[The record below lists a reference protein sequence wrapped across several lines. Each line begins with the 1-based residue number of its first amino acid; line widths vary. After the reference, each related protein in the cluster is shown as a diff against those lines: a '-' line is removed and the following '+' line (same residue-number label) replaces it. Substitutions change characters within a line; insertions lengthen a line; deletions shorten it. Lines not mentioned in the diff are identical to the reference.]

1 MTQDQVIAI
10 AVALLAGSEV
20 LSLLPGIKANGWIQL
35 GVRVLRAI
43 ASGKAK

>member
-10 AVALLAGSEV
+10 AVALLAGSEM

-35 GVRVLRAI
+35 AVRVLRAI
-43 ASGKAK
+43 ASSKAK